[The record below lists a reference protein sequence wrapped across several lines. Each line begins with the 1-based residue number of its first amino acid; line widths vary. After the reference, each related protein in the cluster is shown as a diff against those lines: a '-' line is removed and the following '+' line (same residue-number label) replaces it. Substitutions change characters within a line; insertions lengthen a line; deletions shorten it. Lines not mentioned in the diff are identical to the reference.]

1 MNNLQYCHGF
11 DLNHP
16 QLVGLMALNLP
27 HGQSFLGL
35 KLAIQEFLGVV
46 NICEHCD
53 FIYIR

>member
-16 QLVGLMALNLP
+16 QLVALNLP